1 MAKLW
6 ESFVN
11 FFKSLLIDGITDNIT
26 ETFQIFDQNVT
37 ASGNMMSSTP
47 QGWNGVVF
55 NFITEITD
63 AVIVPLAGIVI
74 SYVLIYELISAVMD
88 SNSFHEIDSW
98 FLFKFLGKACIGVF
112 VVSHTAEIV
121 NAIFELGAFLS
132 ENVINRIT
140 ESTNVNHVYHINAM
154 LYQTELEDMGFAEL
168 FGNLIETFIIKWAVK
183 LMAVLVL
190 VITLGRFVEIY
201 LYMSVAP
208 VPFSTFANK
217 EWGSIGTNYL
227 RGLFAL
233 AFQGFLMALCIGM
246 YSSMIQSLYGV
257 PYDTFSIRCMWILIY
272 TIVLVFGM
280 LKTGSLSK
288 QIFGVH

>member
-154 LYQTELEDMGFAEL
+154 LYQTELEDMG
-168 FGNLIETFIIKWAVK
+168 
-183 LMAVLVL
+183 
-190 VITLGRFVEIY
+190 
-201 LYMSVAP
+201 
-208 VPFSTFANK
+208 
-217 EWGSIGTNYL
+217 
-227 RGLFAL
+227 
-233 AFQGFLMALCIGM
+233 
-246 YSSMIQSLYGV
+246 
-257 PYDTFSIRCMWILIY
+257 
-272 TIVLVFGM
+272 
-280 LKTGSLSK
+280 
-288 QIFGVH
+288 